1 MIDMFS
7 PSQADFSGFSGKRFP
22 LTLLSWWTVGPL
34 RGQRSFSLR
43 TMADL
48 LLHPPVSDQESLYV
62 SQALQK
68 VKIKVNERGTVA
80 SSSTGESGSGEA
92 W

>member
-1 MIDMFS
+1 
-7 PSQADFSGFSGKRFP
+7 
-22 LTLLSWWTVGPL
+22 
-34 RGQRSFSLR
+34 
-43 TMADL
+43 MADL